1 MAVIYLCTYGM
12 SFQGKASCIQLCILL
27 AIMMFAIQEYFTLD
41 RKNYLFFTSYI
52 INWQTSY
59 IWVFFSTRYG
69 WLSLHSCCVIACGW
83 TQDGWQNRWGLFSS
97 FYPLHYSLR
106 HSYGCLTFRRFFI
119 PSHISMR
126 KCGTSHI
133 IMWILIATYCGDC
146 ILLQNLRMILFG
158 IEKGIYNRFFGIC
171 QGLVPKPLL
180 VGRGEWKGSI
190 CTAWTCEN
198 EGHFTLLQA
207 DERTLAWSVTER
219 AFHDSNAIDSDFEL
233 STWFGI

>member
-1 MAVIYLCTYGM
+1 MSAKKWLWFTCVPMACLFRERHHAYNYVFYLPSWCLPYK
-12 SFQGKASCIQLCILL
+12 SILRW
-27 AIMMFAIQEYFTLD
+27 IE
-41 RKNYLFFTSYI
+41 KNYLFFTSYI

-69 WLSLHSCCVIACGW
+69 WLSLHSCCVIARGW

-158 IEKGIYNRFFGIC
+158 IEKRHI
-171 QGLVPKPLL
+171 QPLL
-180 VGRGEWKGSI
+180 WNMSGSG
-190 CTAWTCEN
+190 TETVTC
-198 EGHFTLLQA
+198 
-207 DERTLAWSVTER
+207 R
-219 AFHDSNAIDSDFEL
+219 ARRVKRK
-233 STWFGI
+233 